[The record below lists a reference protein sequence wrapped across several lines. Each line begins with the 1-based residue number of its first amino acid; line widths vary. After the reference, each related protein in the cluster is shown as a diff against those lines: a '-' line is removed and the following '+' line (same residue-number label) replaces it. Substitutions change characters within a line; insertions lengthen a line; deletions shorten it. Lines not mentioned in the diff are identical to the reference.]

1 MMSVAKYLFRKA
13 LENKMVVVAD
23 YYDIMESKR
32 KGEKEENHKQLVD
45 QSTPPSNCADN
56 DSASGA
62 SKGIQKATQKVL
74 LIFPVI

>member
-32 KGEKEENHKQLVD
+32 KREKEENHKQL
-45 QSTPPSNCADN
+45 
-56 DSASGA
+56 
-62 SKGIQKATQKVL
+62 
-74 LIFPVI
+74 